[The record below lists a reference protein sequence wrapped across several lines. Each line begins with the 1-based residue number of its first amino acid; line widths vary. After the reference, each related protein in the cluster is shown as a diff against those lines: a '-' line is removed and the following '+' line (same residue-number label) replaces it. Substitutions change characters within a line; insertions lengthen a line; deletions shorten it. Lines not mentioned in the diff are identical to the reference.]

1 MSSPRTGANAKWP
14 PTSLEN
20 ERSTTR
26 DDHSAPLPLAERM
39 EQHKRQSSAQKLE
52 ASRKSTL
59 VGLLKR
65 ICLSS
70 SYRGISL
77 RMVQSPQD
85 MRPRIK
91 SPTLKAVYLPKAL
104 EALRLFRK
112 RSSAKVDICRL
123 DSNSFPSHEI
133 LSILEP
139 ELSLIAFI
147 LSIVGRMSQDLCT

>member
-1 MSSPRTGANAKWP
+1 MLNGP
-14 PTSLEN
+14 PHPWRVNVRLLE
-20 ERSTTR
+20 SR

-85 MRPRIK
+85 VRPRIK

-139 ELSLIAFI
+139 QLSLIAFI